1 LDFSKSDAVELHL
14 KERGKYYHCTNVR
27 LPKPTFHVE
36 TAPCEGGG
44 IIPSSHGDSALNR
57 LRREIIRGQ
66 FDRSSPFFTENGSFY
81 IGDAEDSIARQ
92 TGSDGHYRSL
102 ALIPLVIN
110 GKANERVGLL
120 ELKSATR
127 NFFAEED
134 VRFYEGISQIL
145 GVALAHRRA
154 QVELRE
160 RVKELTCLYGIAQLV
175 ERPEVAQDELLQ
187 DIVALLPPAWLHPEI
202 AQARIIVDGRSYMTS
217 GFQGGR
223 HQQSANIVVKGERR
237 GVVEVVYTE
246 DRPELDE
253 GPFLKEERNLIDA
266 IAHEL
271 ALIIERK
278 KAEEDKI
285 KLQEQLR
292 HADRLATIGQ
302 LSAGIAHELNEP
314 LGNILGFA
322 ELAKQV
328 SGMPQQAEQDI
339 QKIVKASLYARE
351 IIRKLMLFARQMPQ
365 QNSHVDLN
373 HIVAEALSF
382 FEARFAKDGIKLVRA
397 LAANLPAIVADA
409 SQLTQVLVNLVVNAI
424 QAMPAG
430 GTLTVKTFVN
440 AGRVALVVEDTG
452 IGMSEEV
459 MKQIFVPFFTTKGVG
474 QGTGLG
480 LPVVHG
486 IVSAHGGS
494 IQVQSQPGQ
503 GARFKIRLPIK
514 NWKKENGS
522 S

>member
-1 LDFSKSDAVELHL
+1 MLRFQDFHKLSYRILHYANRGFLRSDFLREISKAIMDFSGCDAVELHL
-14 KERGKYYHCTNVR
+14 VERGKYFHCTTGGPDSV
-27 LPKPTFHVE
+27 FHIE
-36 TAPCEGGG
+36 TEPYIALRTEASAP
-44 IIPSSHGDSALNR
+44 SRAYDLHG
-57 LRREIIRGQ
+57 E
-66 FDRSSPFFTENGSFY
+66 
-81 IGDAEDSIARQ
+81 
-92 TGSDGHYRSL
+92 YRSH
-102 ALIPLVIN
+102 ARIPLAGN
-110 GKANERVGLL
+110 GEQNEEIGLL
-120 ELKSATR
+120 ELKSR
-127 NFFAEED
+127 QQDFFTAEKIA
-134 VRFYEGISQIL
+134 FYEGIAQIL
-145 GVALAHRRA
+145 SVALAHRRA

-175 ERPEVAQDELLQ
+175 ERPDVAQDELLQ
-187 DIVALLPPAWLHPEI
+187 EIVALLPPAWLHPEI
-202 AQARIIVDGRSYMTS
+202 AQARIIVDGRSYTTS
-217 GFQGGR
+217 GFQDGR
-223 HQQSANIVVKGERR
+223 HQQTANIVVNGERR

-246 DRPELDE
+246 ECPELDE

-266 IAHEL
+266 VAQEL

-322 ELAKQV
+322 ELAKHA
-328 SGMPQQAEQDI
+328 SGLPQQAGQDL

-373 HIVAEALSF
+373 QIVAEALSF
-382 FEARFAKDGIKLVRA
+382 FEARFAKEGIKLVRA
-397 LAANLPAIVADA
+397 LAADLPAIIADA
-409 SQLTQVLVNLVVNAI
+409 AQLTQVLVNLVVNAI
-424 QAMPAG
+424 QAMPTG
-430 GTLTVKTFVN
+430 GTLTVKTF
-440 AGRVALVVEDTG
+440 ADASHVALIVEDTG

-486 IVSAHGGS
+486 IVSSHGGS
-494 IQVQSQPGQ
+494 IQVQSQVGQ
-503 GARFKIRLPIK
+503 GARFEIRLPIK
-514 NWKKENGS
+514 N
-522 S
+522 

>member
-1 LDFSKSDAVELHL
+1 MARFQDFHTLSYRILHYANRGFLRSDFLREISKAIMDFSGCDAVELHL
-14 KERGKYYHCTNVR
+14 VERGKYFHCTAGG
-27 LPKPTFHVE
+27 PESAFHIETKPYLDLGTE
-36 TAPCEGGG
+36 AAAP
-44 IIPSSHGDSALNR
+44 SHAHDLNS
-57 LRREIIRGQ
+57 E
-66 FDRSSPFFTENGSFY
+66 
-81 IGDAEDSIARQ
+81 
-92 TGSDGHYRSL
+92 YRSH
-102 ALIPLVIN
+102 ARIPLAAN
-110 GKANERVGLL
+110 GEQNEKVGLL
-120 ELKSATR
+120 ELKSR
-127 NFFAEED
+127 QRDFFTAEKIEFYED
-134 VRFYEGISQIL
+134 VAQIL
-145 GVALAHRRA
+145 SVALAHRRA

-160 RVKELTCLYGIAQLV
+160 RVKELTCLYGIAQVV
-175 ERPEVAQDELLQ
+175 ERPEAALEELLQ
-187 DIVALLPPAWLHPEI
+187 EIVALLPPAWLHPEI
-202 AQARIIVDGRSYMTS
+202 AQARIIIDGRSYTTS
-217 GFQGGR
+217 GFQDGR
-223 HQQSANIVVKGERR
+223 HQQTADIVVTGERR

-246 DRPELDE
+246 ERSELDE

-266 IAHEL
+266 VAHEL

-322 ELAKQV
+322 ELAKQT
-328 SGMPQQAEQDI
+328 SGLPQQAEQDL

-373 HIVAEALSF
+373 QIATEALSF
-382 FEARFAKDGIKLVRA
+382 FEARFAKEGIKLVCA
-397 LAANLPAIVADA
+397 LAADLPAIVADA
-409 SQLTQVLVNLVVNAI
+409 AQLTQVLVNLVVNAI
-424 QAMPAG
+424 QAMPTG
-430 GTLTVKTFVN
+430 GTLTVQTF
-440 AGRVALVVEDTG
+440 ADASHVALIVEDTG

-486 IVSAHGGS
+486 IVNSHGGS
-494 IQVQSQPGQ
+494 IQVQSQVGQ
-503 GARFKIRLPIK
+503 GARFEIRLPIK
-514 NWKKENGS
+514 IWKKKDGS
-522 S
+522 NS

>member
-1 LDFSKSDAVELHL
+1 MLRFQDFHTLSYRILYYANRGFLRSDFLREISKAIMDFSGCDAVELHL
-14 KERGKYYHCTNVR
+14 IERGKYFRCMTGG
-27 LPKPTFHVE
+27 PEPTFHIE
-36 TAPCEGGG
+36 TKSYMDLEMEAGATSRAYDLNGEY
-44 IIPSSHGDSALNR
+44 PSH
-57 LRREIIRGQ
+57 
-66 FDRSSPFFTENGSFY
+66 
-81 IGDAEDSIARQ
+81 AR
-92 TGSDGHYRSL
+92 
-102 ALIPLVIN
+102 IPLAGN
-110 GKANERVGLL
+110 GEQNEKNGLL
-120 ELKSATR
+120 ELKSR
-127 NFFAEED
+127 QRDFFTAEKLA
-134 VRFYEGISQIL
+134 FYEGLAQIL
-145 GVALAHRRA
+145 SVALAHRRA

-187 DIVALLPPAWLHPEI
+187 DIVALLPPAWLHPKI
-202 AQARIIVDGRSYMTS
+202 AQARIIVDGHSYTTL
-217 GFQGGR
+217 GFQDGR
-223 HQQSANIVVKGERR
+223 HQQTANIVVNGERR

-246 DRPELDE
+246 ECPELDE

-266 IAHEL
+266 VAREL

-322 ELAKQV
+322 ELAKQA
-328 SGMPQQAEQDI
+328 SGLPQQAEQDL

-373 HIVAEALSF
+373 QIVVEALSF
-382 FEARFAKDGIKLVRA
+382 FEVRFAKEGIKLVRA
-397 LAANLPAIVADA
+397 LATDLPAIVADA
-409 SQLTQVLVNLVVNAI
+409 AQLTQVLVNLVVNAI

-430 GTLTVKTFVN
+430 GTLNVQTFADANHV
-440 AGRVALVVEDTG
+440 VLVVEDTG

-486 IVSAHGGS
+486 IVSAHDGS
-494 IQVQSQPGQ
+494 IQVQSQIGQ
-503 GARFKIRLPIK
+503 GARFEIRLPIK
-514 NWKKENGS
+514 IWKKRDGS
-522 S
+522 IS